1 MQTRLDQ
8 GHQTPKKGGAGE
20 VHCQGSLPQGV
31 AYLIFSLNN
40 VWAKSRCCCFL
51 RTPFGTLCP
60 ANGISYAVSRGR
72 GGASLK
78 AVAAI
83 SHNGAQQNAN
93 ASLWL
98 TAGNNSSRGHID
110 ISAVRLTANLSHPVC
125 LSLSLPLFCSLSLS
139 ICLSVCAS
147 VSETVSSS
155 GKHLTYFASS
165 STKIGTDK

>member
-110 ISAVRLTANLSHPVC
+110 ISAVRLTANLSHSVC
-125 LSLSLPLFCSLSLS
+125 LSLSLSIFVSLSFSVYLSLSLCVCQWNCQLVGQTS
-139 ICLSVCAS
+139 YLLSQ
-147 VSETVSSS
+147 
-155 GKHLTYFASS
+155 
-165 STKIGTDK
+165 